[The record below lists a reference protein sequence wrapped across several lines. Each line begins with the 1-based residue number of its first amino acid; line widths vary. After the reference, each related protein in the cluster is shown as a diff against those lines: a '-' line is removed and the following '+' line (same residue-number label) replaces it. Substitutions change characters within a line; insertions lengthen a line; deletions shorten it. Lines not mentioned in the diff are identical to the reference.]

1 MIKNFALTLL
11 ALLWTSMAFSQQST
25 MQRFIDKEQVVFVM
39 NMHPGSTY
47 DKLNKETKDKY
58 KINEVIAPMLLQ
70 FAGGQPSEELVKK
83 VAAQLEDPSK
93 VGINIKDDVYMW
105 GQRPTT
111 RSEELYKSSDV
122 NVMMVNTVIPVTNS
136 KKFESFLEEIMS
148 ADSKKDI
155 VTKGKNSMVL
165 RNDVIATWNSERVII
180 AGTTME
186 HNFFED
192 YDEYKM
198 RRSSA
203 LTMHVEDLIK
213 LDPKQSLEGDKS
225 FAASLDKEADM
236 SFWADYGN
244 LIMDPS
250 MMPREARGLFEALSK
265 LTDKTIFTGQGYF
278 KQGEAQIKTSMSM
291 NESMKR
297 VTDAAYGKG
306 GMNKKFFKYIDKTNL
321 MGLYTFSMDLKGF
334 MMTYGQEIH
343 RVLKEQD
350 TKETRIAMNLMDIV
364 DIFLDEEE
372 TYELLT
378 GDMMIALTDMR
389 VTKREVSDFQ
399 YNEETN
405 DWEEQTEMVEE
416 VMPVMNLMM
425 AYGNETNIRHFIDL
439 AVNVGGL
446 EKKQEGVWI
455 VPEIKEK
462 AGTEVFIILTDG
474 ILMITNDDQVA
485 KNLKGF
491 PASKQLPAATVNEWS
506 GYVMYAMLDAT
517 KISEVAQKA
526 YAKQEGGVPNEIME
540 LEKVL
545 DKIEVKS
552 MSPENEGFQNNLYVK
567 LKDKNTNALQFILD
581 NAEKMMTGGRSSS
594 SHEEKEPE
602 EKYEDVE
609 EEEEG
614 VKRL

>member
-1 MIKNFALTLL
+1 
-11 ALLWTSMAFSQQST
+11 
-25 MQRFIDKEQVVFVM
+25 
-39 NMHPGSTY
+39 
-47 DKLNKETKDKY
+47 
-58 KINEVIAPMLLQ
+58 
-70 FAGGQPSEELVKK
+70 
-83 VAAQLEDPSK
+83 
-93 VGINIKDDVYMW
+93 
-105 GQRPTT
+105 
-111 RSEELYKSSDV
+111 
-122 NVMMVNTVIPVTNS
+122 
-136 KKFESFLEEIMS
+136 
-148 ADSKKDI
+148 
-155 VTKGKNSMVL
+155 
-165 RNDVIATWNSERVII
+165 
-180 AGTTME
+180 
-186 HNFFED
+186 
-192 YDEYKM
+192 
-198 RRSSA
+198 
-203 LTMHVEDLIK
+203 
-213 LDPKQSLEGDKS
+213 
-225 FAASLDKEADM
+225 
-236 SFWADYGN
+236 
-244 LIMDPS
+244 

-291 NESMKR
+291 NETMKR

-446 EKKQEGVWI
+446 EKKQEGVWTI
-455 VPEIKEK
+455 PEIKEK
-462 AGTEVFIILTDG
+462 AGANVYIILTDG
-474 ILMITNDDQVA
+474 ILMITNDDQVV

-491 PASKQLPAATVNEWS
+491 PASKQLPAATVNELA
-506 GYVMYAMLDAT
+506 GYVMYGMLDAT
-517 KISEVAQKA
+517 KVSEVAQKA
-526 YAKQEGGVPNEIME
+526 YAKQEGGVPSEIME
-540 LEKVL
+540 LEKVV

-552 MSPENEGFQNNLYVK
+552 MNPENQGFQNNLYVQ
-567 LKDKNTNALQFILD
+567 LKDKNTNALQFVLD

-594 SHEEKEPE
+594 SSEEEAPTE
-602 EKYEDVE
+602 EYEEVE
-609 EEEEG
+609 EEDG